1 MRERVLRLPGVLQ
14 AKSNRF
20 RPEQAAE
27 GPGRGS
33 ARKQV
38 SQMYHLGWWNISEEI
53 FNCLESRGINL

>member
-1 MRERVLRLPGVLQ
+1 MPGVLQ

-38 SQMYHLGWWNISEEI
+38 SRMYHLGWWNISEEI
-53 FNCLESRGINL
+53 FNFLESRGINL